1 MQHVKRK
8 INSKRGDNCPL
19 FLYLI
24 MIKKETIQALA
35 QERIDEMDN
44 DTYLVDITISNT
56 NQILVEIDNLKGGS
70 SVEDCIRVSR
80 NVEHNLDRE
89 VEDFE
94 LQVTTPGLSNPFK
107 VHQQYVKNIGRDVK
121 VLFKEVGSI
130 EGKLVEVSDNEIV
143 VETESKEKIEG
154 RKKKELVVRQH
165 PILIENIKET
175 KIVISFK

>member
-1 MQHVKRK
+1 
-8 INSKRGDNCPL
+8 
-19 FLYLI
+19 
-24 MIKKETIQALA
+24 MIKRETIQALA
-35 QERIDEMDN
+35 QERMDEMDN
-44 DTYLVDITISNT
+44 GTYLVDITISNT
-56 NQILVEIDNLKGGS
+56 NQILVEIDNLEGGS
-70 SVEDCIRVSR
+70 SVQDCIRVSR

-107 VHQQYVKNIGRDVK
+107 VKQQYIKNIGRDVK
-121 VLFKEVGSI
+121 VVFNDVGSV
-130 EGKLVEVSDNEIV
+130 EGKLIEVNDDSIV

-154 RKKKELVVRQH
+154 RKKKELVVKQH

>member
-1 MQHVKRK
+1 
-8 INSKRGDNCPL
+8 
-19 FLYLI
+19 
-24 MIKKETIQALA
+24 MIKRAIIQELA
-35 QERIDEMDN
+35 QERMDEMDN
-44 DTYLVDITISNT
+44 GTYLVDIIISNT
-56 NQILVEIDNLKGGS
+56 SQIVVEIDNLNGGS
-70 SVEDCIRVSR
+70 SVQDCIRVSR
-80 NVEHNLDRE
+80 NIEHNLDRE

-107 VHQQYVKNIGRDVK
+107 VHQQYIKNIGRNVK
-121 VLFKEVGSI
+121 IVYKEVGSL
-130 EGKLVEVSDNEIV
+130 EGKLIEVNEDNIV